1 MLSGHFNHDLTLQL
15 DNQEG
20 FASCDLLLVAVGELG
35 WDVVLCHG
43 LSEAMAVPCSVLA
56 WDRPLELRMARAVRW
71 QVAPS
76 PRVIPRALPTSPR

>member
-1 MLSGHFNHDLTLQL
+1 MLSRYFNHDLTLQL

-20 FASCDLLLVAVGELG
+20 FASCDLLLVAVGEAG

-56 WDRPLELRMARAVRW
+56 WDRPLGLRTGHAVRW

-76 PRVIPRALPTSPR
+76 PGVIPLALPTSPR